1 MRRTTTMRS
10 STTRISFAGPA
21 KQSWLILLLS
31 LSLAACAD
39 ASVETA
45 EPGIAA
51 VVVTLW
57 SDSTELFLEYP
68 HPVAGT
74 ATGNWAIHLTDLK
87 DFKPIRSG
95 VLTVRFTP
103 VAGAAGAPETFTLEA
118 PARDGIFLMD
128 PVIQRAGTYDV
139 ELALSSP
146 QVTGRHVLPSV
157 TVYESLDAAPREGA
171 EVAGAAAGIAFLKEQ
186 QWVIPFDVAEAA
198 EQDVQRTVLA
208 PAEVVPPDGSLFQ
221 VSAPVDGIAPA
232 DANRDAP
239 SVGTR
244 VRQGDVLVVLA
255 PTTQEGGFAE
265 SRGRV
270 ERLERE
276 VARLERLAEVGAI
289 ARRRLDDARHDLD
302 IARAEL
308 DAMGGAVARDFL
320 LRLRAPITGVI
331 AHRDFVPGGRV
342 AAGTPLFAVVD
353 PSVAWLR
360 VQLAAA
366 QAASLDARPA
376 RFTLEGSAEVH
387 ETTRLLSVG
396 TVMDPRTRTVPVVYQ
411 VAGTGSRFTFG
422 QLANAVVPVSGVERG
437 VAIPESAVLDDNG
450 TPVAYVQAGG
460 ETFERRVL
468 TLGPSDGVRVIVRE
482 GIRGGERVVVTGA
495 YQVRLASMSGNEF
508 AGGHAH

>member
-1 MRRTTTMRS
+1 LHV
-10 STTRISFAGPA
+10 IP
-21 KQSWLILLLS
+21 LLALS
-31 LSLAACAD
+31 VSACAD
-39 ASVETA
+39 ASVESA
-45 EPGIAA
+45 QPGIAA
-51 VVVTLW
+51 VVVTQW

-68 HPVAGT
+68 HPVAGA
-74 ATGNWAIHLTDLK
+74 ATGNWAIHLTDRK

-103 VAGAAGAPETFTLEA
+103 VAGAGGAPETFTLEA
-118 PARDGIFLMD
+118 PARDGIFLID
-128 PVIQRAGTYDV
+128 PVIQRAGTYEV

-157 TVYESLDAAPREGA
+157 TVYESLDVAPREGG
-171 EVAGAAAGIAFLKEQ
+171 EAGEASGIAFLKEQ
-186 QWVIPFDVAEAA
+186 QWVIPFDVAPAT

-232 DANRDAP
+232 DANRRAA

-244 VRQGDVLVVLA
+244 VLENEVLVVLS

-270 ERLERE
+270 ERLERDVE
-276 VARLERLAEVGAI
+276 RLERLAEVGAI
-289 ARRRLDDARHDLD
+289 ARRRLDEARHELD

-308 DAMGGAVARDFL
+308 EAMGGAVAGDFL
-320 LRLRAPITGVI
+320 LRLRAPIAGVI

-342 AAGTPLFAVVD
+342 AAGTPLFTIVD

-360 VQLAAA
+360 VQLEAA
-366 QAASLDARPA
+366 QAAALETRPA
-376 RFTLEGSAEVH
+376 RFQLEGSDQMY
-387 ETTRLLSVG
+387 ETSRLLSVG

-437 VAIPESAVLDDNG
+437 MAILESAVLDDG
-450 TPVAYVQAGG
+450 GAPVAYVQTGG
-460 ETFERRVL
+460 ETFERRLL

-482 GIRGGERVVVTGA
+482 GIRVGEMVVVTGA
-495 YQVRLASMSGNEF
+495 YQVRLASLSGNEF

>member
-1 MRRTTTMRS
+1 MKHATTRRTFIPRPTQRMHVVR
-10 STTRISFAGPA
+10 
-21 KQSWLILLLS
+21 LLALS
-31 LSLAACAD
+31 MAACAD

-51 VVVTLW
+51 VVVTQW

-68 HPVAGT
+68 HPVAGA
-74 ATGNWAIHLTDLK
+74 ATGNWAIHLTDRK
-87 DFKPIRSG
+87 DFKPIRAG

-103 VAGAAGAPETFTLEA
+103 VSGAGGAPATFTLEA

-139 ELALSSP
+139 ELALASP

-157 TVYESLDAAPREGA
+157 TVYASLDDAPREGV
-171 EVAGAAAGIAFLKEQ
+171 EDGGAAGIAFLKEQ
-186 QWVIPFDVAEAA
+186 QWVIPFDVASAA
-198 EQDVQRTVLA
+198 EQDVQRSALA

-232 DANRDAP
+232 DANRGAP
-239 SVGTR
+239 SVGDR
-244 VRQGDVLVVLA
+244 VQEDAVLVVLS
-255 PTTQEGGFAE
+255 PTTQDGGYAE
-265 SRGRV
+265 ARGRV
-270 ERLERE
+270 EGLERE

-289 ARRRLDDARHDLD
+289 ALRRLDEARRDLD

-308 DAMGGAVARDFL
+308 DAMGGAVAGDFL

-342 AAGTPLFAVVD
+342 AAGTPLFTVVD

-366 QAASLDARPA
+366 QAAALDTRPA
-376 RFTLEGSAEVH
+376 RFTLEGSELVH
-387 ETTRLLSVG
+387 ETSRLLSVG

-450 TPVAYVQAGG
+450 TPVAYVQSGG
-460 ETFERRVL
+460 EAFERRVL

-482 GIRGGERVVVTGA
+482 GIRLGEMVVVTGA
-495 YQVRLASMSGNEF
+495 YQVRLASLSGNEF